1 MLNFREYIKTTA
13 VSLIVDDSI
22 PGRLYFLS
30 REKTSILYIVD
41 ILDNCIYINQNI
53 IDLVYFRT
61 IRDLIDMFAEEMDIF
76 PYFDDAGDIEKL
88 TMTSDIGIAIFCE
101 KLCFIK
107 PGNNG
112 LYFYDIN
119 TNWLGD
125 VFFSDAFCVSKSIIG
140 INNSDFRKHGILLY
154 PSYSE
159 IEVNFHDVGVYH

>member
-1 MLNFREYIKTTA
+1 MLKFREYIKTTA
-13 VSLIVDDSI
+13 VRLIVDDSI

-61 IRDLIDMFAEEMDIF
+61 IRDLIDKFAEEMDIF
-76 PYFDDAGDIEKL
+76 PYFDEVGDIEKL
-88 TMTSDIGIAIFCE
+88 TMTSDVGIANFCE
-101 KLCFIK
+101 KLCFIN

-119 TNWLGD
+119 TIWVGD
-125 VFFSDAFCVSKSIIG
+125 IVFNNGFYVSKSIIG
-140 INNSDFRKHGILLY
+140 INNSDFRKHGLMLY
-154 PSYSE
+154 PFYSE
-159 IEVNFHDVGVYH
+159 IGVNFHDVGIYH